1 MADVVK
7 TFLQKH
13 SDDLFL
19 GTGGALIVFAT
30 YQLSWVAA
38 LYVAGGLLMILGI
51 VLGIGNG
58 RKKA

>member
-1 MADVVK
+1 MGP
-7 TFLQKH
+7 FLQKH

-30 YQLSWVAA
+30 GYQFGWIAA
-38 LYVAGGLLMILGI
+38 LYVAGVLLMAAGI
-51 VLGIGNG
+51 AMGIGNG

>member
-1 MADVVK
+1 MK

-30 YQLSWVAA
+30 YQLSWIAA
-38 LYVAGGLLMILGI
+38 LYVAGGLLMSIGILT
-51 VLGIGNG
+51 GIGNG